1 MDSSSSS
8 PNAAIL
14 QAKFHLRGGFE
25 NEFAAW
31 QAEVLTRAAG
41 FTGFLNS
48 EITPSGD
55 ASSWAVMLRFANTGQ
70 LDAWRESET
79 WRHLLGEVQ
88 SLLAE
93 KSSIEIEVRETEPDG
108 GVIEVIVTKV
118 KAGKEV
124 AYREWE
130 TKIQQAQS
138 KFPGYLG
145 SYVQPPLAG
154 ELGWTTLMRFDTA
167 EHLDKWLKSP
177 ERAALLGEVEP
188 LIDYA
193 HLQRMETSFPGWFP
207 TDPNTGQGPPFSN
220 CDARKLLSQS
230 PPCEPE
236 FFTGLVHW
244 QYHQRRIDDLADD
257 AGIHQGAWLVALPE
271 AGCAAKRSLER
282 HTPNLCPLRVIGC
295 NLLEICLR
303 CEQPRV
309 RLFSFFEKTKKHPF
323 RRQTPQVTTNY
334 EHPKIRTIKNFC
346 AEPSRCRGAHC
357 SSEKDDS

>member
-145 SYVQPPLAG
+145 SFVQPPLAG

-177 ERAALLGEVEP
+177 ERAALLSEVEP

-207 TDPNTGQGPPFSN
+207 TDPNTGQGPPNWKAAMLVLLGLFPIVMLESLFLSPRLASLNFSLALFIGN
-220 CDARKLLSQS
+220 TISVALTTWLTMPVFIKALDWWLFPKPDAPKS
-230 PPCEPE
+230 
-236 FFTGLVHW
+236 VHW
-244 QYHQRRIDDLADD
+244 KGTLLIFALYALS
-257 AGIHQGAWLVALPE
+257 VAIFW
-271 AGCAAKRSLER
+271 KF
-282 HTPNLCPLRVIGC
+282 V
-295 NLLEICLR
+295 
-303 CEQPRV
+303 
-309 RLFSFFEKTKKHPF
+309 
-323 RRQTPQVTTNY
+323 
-334 EHPKIRTIKNFC
+334 
-346 AEPSRCRGAHC
+346 
-357 SSEKDDS
+357 